1 MDFSFLLLLSLLPP
15 QLKCLLYTHVIIQIG
30 NTVQDIPQY
39 TIPSQNQALIREW
52 IKKNIQ
58 NFPHFTQ
65 FQKKSWIRLTVWG
78 IKVINKVIKTSH
90 FFFLMI
96 FALALVFMS
105 RAETSLSLSH
115 FFLVYP
121 PFTDRCRLEQPSFL
135 EQIQDNLVR
144 MLYYLLEDHHGEEFM
159 VAFSR
164 IISMLTGL
172 RSLTENYFR
181 QFKTICKDD
190 LIKQEMPE
198 LLGFLF
204 DEWSGTFVFLWTKYI
219 CGVWYY

>member
-1 MDFSFLLLLSLLPP
+1 
-15 QLKCLLYTHVIIQIG
+15 
-30 NTVQDIPQY
+30 
-39 TIPSQNQALIREW
+39 
-52 IKKNIQ
+52 
-58 NFPHFTQ
+58 
-65 FQKKSWIRLTVWG
+65 
-78 IKVINKVIKTSH
+78 
-90 FFFLMI
+90 MI
-96 FALALVFMS
+96 FALALVLMS
-105 RAETSLSLSH
+105 WAKTSLSLSQ
-115 FFLVYP
+115 FFLVYT
-121 PFTDRCRLEQPSFL
+121 PFTDRCRLEQPTFL

-144 MLYYLLEDHHGEEFM
+144 MLYYLLEDHHGDEFM

-204 DEWSGTFVFLWTKYI
+204 DE
-219 CGVWYY
+219 

>member
-1 MDFSFLLLLSLLPP
+1 MD
-15 QLKCLLYTHVIIQIG
+15 
-30 NTVQDIPQY
+30 
-39 TIPSQNQALIREW
+39 
-52 IKKNIQ
+52 KKNIQ

-65 FQKKSWIRLTVWG
+65 FQKKSWIRLTV
-78 IKVINKVIKTSH
+78 KVINKVIKTSH

-105 RAETSLSLSH
+105 RAETSRSLSH

-204 DEWSGTFVFLWTKYI
+204 DE
-219 CGVWYY
+219 

>member
-1 MDFSFLLLLSLLPP
+1 MSSF
-15 QLKCLLYTHVIIQIG
+15 YT
-30 NTVQDIPQY
+30 
-39 TIPSQNQALIREW
+39 
-52 IKKNIQ
+52 IKKNCGYVKQSEASWSSI
-58 NFPHFTQ
+58 
-65 FQKKSWIRLTVWG
+65 KSSKL
-78 IKVINKVIKTSH
+78 VI
-90 FFFLMI
+90 FFSMI
-96 FALALVFMS
+96 FALALVLMS
-105 RAETSLSLSH
+105 RAKTSLSLSQ
-115 FFLVYP
+115 FFLVYT
-121 PFTDRCRLEQPSFL
+121 PFTDRCRLEQPTFL

-144 MLYYLLEDHHGEEFM
+144 MLYYLLEDHHGDEFM

-204 DEWSGTFVFLWTKYI
+204 DE
-219 CGVWYY
+219 